1 MQLTTE
7 RPANPV
13 VKKLLANEVVKF
25 FLSAGVGF
33 VVDAI
38 VYYLVYHDIF
48 YQHKYKFFTAH
59 ISGDVVSLMV
69 SYTCNIICN
78 FLLTKYFV
86 FSHSKLPPNK
96 QFLRFALVAFVGF
109 FANLL
114 LLRLFVHFFKMYPP
128 IARIIAALSLGI
140 ASFFVHKFFSF
151 NIKRGSK

>member
-1 MQLTTE
+1 MQ
-7 RPANPV
+7 
-13 VKKLLANEVVKF
+13 KLLQNQFFGF

-38 VYYLVYHDIF
+38 IYYWMYNDIF
-48 YQHKYKFFTAH
+48 HHQKFRFASLTLT
-59 ISGDVVSLMV
+59 GDVLSLII

-86 FSHSKLPPNK
+86 FAHSKLAPQN

-114 LLRLFVHFFKMYPP
+114 LLRLFVNHFKLFPP
-128 IARIIAALSLGI
+128 VARIIAALSLGI
-140 ASFFVHKFFSF
+140 ASYFVHKFFSF
-151 NIKRGSK
+151 NIKKEPK